1 MSLNSKET
9 TQLVLDY
16 QAGKVSFD
24 ELFHQLELLIHD
36 CYWKMTSRE
45 KVTQMRI
52 MEEEDL
58 KSLCWV
64 VFYQCARDFKVE
76 KGCTFSTYFYQ
87 NVQFEI
93 KHEYRKYYR
102 KKRRH
107 QGLVSLDD
115 SVGEGFK
122 LSEKIGYNP
131 FQKVEEQE
139 FFEFVEDEMN
149 ELNFE
154 PEVKTSILIHLTTG
168 EPLMRVGARYN
179 ISQSIASRRLRTLK
193 KSLKEKNECEMVC
206 IEKEHKPREQFMLKE
221 Y

>member
-1 MSLNSKET
+1 MSLTSQET

-16 QAGKVSFD
+16 QAGKISFD

-58 KSLCWV
+58 KSLCWG

-93 KHEYRKYYR
+93 KYEYRKYYR

-107 QGLVSLDD
+107 QGLLSLDD
-115 SVGEGFK
+115 SVDEGIK

-154 PEVKTSILIHLTTG
+154 SEVKTSILIHLTTG

-193 KSLKEKNECEMVC
+193 KSLKEKMSVKWCA
-206 IEKEHKPREQFMLKE
+206 
-221 Y
+221 